1 MRGEL
6 LLALEAGVAWRGTPG
21 ENDGLG
27 NKVTIWRDKREEPA
41 LVIARNARDLL
52 HANLGPKVCCLRTHG
67 L

>member
-41 LVIARNARDLL
+41 FVIARNAQT
-52 HANLGPKVCCLRTHG
+52 CSMRTSAPRSVA
-67 L
+67 